1 MTDAEVLARL
11 KRIVRVIQEGR
22 YSVLFATERPS
33 GRKLVLLCEN
43 TALGGQLSQVTAL
56 AQLDPLPSRG
66 LLVPSQGCEQ
76 VTRSAQN

>member
-22 YSVLFATERPS
+22 YSVLFATERIS
-33 GRKLVLLCEN
+33 GRKLVLLCED
-43 TALGGQLSQVTAL
+43 TALGAQLAQVTAL

-66 LLVPSQGCEQ
+66 LLVPSQGSEQ
-76 VTRSAQN
+76 AARSARN